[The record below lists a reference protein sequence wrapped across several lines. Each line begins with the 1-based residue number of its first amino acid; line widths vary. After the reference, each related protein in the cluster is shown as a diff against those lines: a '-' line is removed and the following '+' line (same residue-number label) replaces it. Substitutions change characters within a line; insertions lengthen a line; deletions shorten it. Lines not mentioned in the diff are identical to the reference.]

1 MSIFREFREFAV
13 KGNVIDLAVGVII
26 GAAFGKI
33 VSSVVE
39 DLVMPPIGTVLGKV
53 DFKDLFFVLPGQDA
67 AKVAKLDASHSL
79 VTAKAEGVAVIAYG
93 NFFNQVVQFLIVAFA
108 VFLLVKAVNHARQ
121 KFEKPVEASEPVTK
135 QCPLCLSDVPIKA
148 TKCKFCTADIAA

>member
-33 VSSVVE
+33 VTSVVE
-39 DLVMPPIGTVLGKV
+39 DLVMPPIGALLGKV
-53 DFKDLFFVLPGQDA
+53 DFKDLFVVLPGQDA
-67 AKVAKLDASHSL
+67 AKVAKVEATHSL
-79 VTAKAEGVAVIAYG
+79 AAAKAEGVAVVAYG
-93 NFFNQVVQFLIVAFA
+93 NFFNQIVQFVIVAFA
-108 VFLLVKAVNHARQ
+108 VFLLVKAVNSARR

-135 QCPLCLSDVPIKA
+135 QCPHCLSDIPIRA
-148 TKCKFCTADIAA
+148 TRCKFCTSDL